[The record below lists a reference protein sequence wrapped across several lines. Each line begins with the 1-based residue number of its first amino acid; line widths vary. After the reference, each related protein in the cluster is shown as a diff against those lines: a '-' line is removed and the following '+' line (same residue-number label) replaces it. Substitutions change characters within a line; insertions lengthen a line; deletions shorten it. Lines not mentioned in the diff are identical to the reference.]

1 MEPVILSLQDD
12 SASKGTCTKTWD
24 SKLGGWHPGDGREN
38 WLLEFV
44 LWPLLFYM
52 HMLCMV
58 EGGVIFFF
66 LKNPVALAGPKL
78 YNPAIVY

>member
-1 MEPVILSLQDD
+1 
-12 SASKGTCTKTWD
+12 
-24 SKLGGWHPGDGREN
+24 
-38 WLLEFV
+38 
-44 LWPLLFYM
+44 M